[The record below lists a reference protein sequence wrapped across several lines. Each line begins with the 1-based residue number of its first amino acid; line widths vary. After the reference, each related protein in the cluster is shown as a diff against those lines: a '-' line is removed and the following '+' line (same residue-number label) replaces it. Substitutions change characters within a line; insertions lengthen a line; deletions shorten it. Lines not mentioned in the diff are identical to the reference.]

1 MRLTHIFLVSLV
13 VVIWGGNFVVIRW
26 GVEDVDPYIMT
37 AFRFLLTAV
46 PVIFFVKK
54 PNIKLSILAIH
65 GILFGG
71 GLWGIVNYAIF
82 LGTPSGLASL
92 VLQASAFL
100 SVIAAVVIFKEEITK
115 NKFIGITLALIGFLL
130 IIYSSYESEQSIRF
144 YGIVLVLIAALSWT
158 ICNMIIKKYKPDNV
172 IGFIS
177 WSSLFVPM
185 PILLLSYLDNP
196 NNFISS
202 LTTIGFQ
209 GYVSITFQ
217 AFVTTLFGYSI
228 WTYFINKYGLAVIAP
243 YSLIVPISGI
253 FFAWI
258 IYNEKLTHIEIA
270 GSIIVLVGLVVNS
283 GLVRIYK
290 K

>member
-13 VVIWGGNFVVIRW
+13 AVIWGFNFVVIRW
-26 GVEDVDPYIMT
+26 GVEDVDPYTMT
-37 AFRFLLTAV
+37 AFRFLLTAI
-46 PVIFFVKK
+46 PIIFFVKK
-54 PNIKLSILAIH
+54 PNIKLSILAIY

-71 GLWGIVNYAIF
+71 GLWGVVNYAIS

-92 VLQASAFL
+92 VLQASAFM

-115 NKFIGITLALIGFLL
+115 NKFIGVTLALIGFLL
-130 IIYSSYESEQSIRF
+130 IIYSNYELEQSIRF

-158 ICNMIIKKYKPDNV
+158 ICNMIIKQYKPNNV

-177 WSSLFVPM
+177 WSSLFVPI

-202 LTTIGFQ
+202 LITIGFQ
-209 GYVSITFQ
+209 GYVSIIFQ
-217 AFVTTLFGYSI
+217 AFVTTLLGYGI

-253 FFAWI
+253 FFAWH
-258 IYNEKLTHIEIA
+258 IYNEKLTHIEIS
-270 GSIIVLVGLVVNS
+270 GSIIVLVGLIVNS
-283 GLVRIYK
+283 GLIRIYK